1 MKSTTDYIKAGIAET
16 EKELADLD
24 KRRTAL
30 VTRIKEM
37 KHDILLLGGAE
48 IPAGQVAAAKKTRSK
63 NDGKD
68 KGEQVG
74 TVKTEWGVFP
84 IFKNVRV
91 MLLSEITGKVPAGEW
106 FGPRKVRSALSA
118 FYPAS
123 TLDKYMRLYLQFLEQ
138 LKFIEHNK
146 KKGSGSK
153 YKWTPRFQDKPMSE
167 EEVKRRVEED
177 RKALQDVLG

>member
-16 EKELADLD
+16 EKELTELD

-30 VTRIKEM
+30 VTRIQEM

-48 IPAGQVAAAKKTRSK
+48 IPAARAPKKPK
-63 NDGKD
+63 EKGDCKD

>member
-16 EKELADLD
+16 EKELTELD

-30 VTRIKEM
+30 VTRIQEM

-48 IPAGQVAAAKKTRSK
+48 IPAAHAPKKPK
-63 NDGKD
+63 EKGDCKD